1 MRKITD
7 IIKSGKKSIVYP
19 VLILCA
25 VLLLVAM
32 LGNGNK
38 TKDLSEEEILEQ
50 RLCEICE
57 KIDGIDKAYVM
68 VSFSDDEK
76 DKSYF
81 SLQSEDG
88 DYRSVNGVGIVCTG
102 GDTGKVKR
110 EVSEMISA
118 ILGIPISHVKVLGY
132 GH

>member
-1 MRKITD
+1 MKKITD
-7 IIKSGKKSIVYP
+7 IIKNGKKSIVYP

-25 VLLLVAM
+25 VLLLSA
-32 LGNGNK
+32 LFGNGDK

-68 VSFSDDEK
+68 VSFSNEDEE
-76 DKSYF
+76 KSYF
-81 SLQSEDG
+81 RTQSDNGEH
-88 DYRSVNGVGIVCTG
+88 RSVSGVGIVCTG

>member
-25 VLLLVAM
+25 VLLLVAV

-88 DYRSVNGVGIVCTG
+88 DCRSVNGVGIVCTG